1 MRLEIG
7 QNIDNTRVRLN
18 FKKGNSKP
26 EYMPSYEIQKSK
38 ADEFVAK
45 YNEQSAKL
53 KKTTLLS
60 VVISTL
66 FGGFVGFHMNNK
78 FWFPAG
84 IIVGMLSGIGIG
96 AAVSSYNKNKLM
108 DEYGVK
114 HFDNKEKQ

>member
-7 QNIDNTRVRLN
+7 QNIDNTRVCLN

-26 EYMPSYEIQKSK
+26 DYMPSYEIQKSK
-38 ADEFVAK
+38 ADEFVSK
-45 YNEQSAKL
+45 YNEQSSKL

-66 FGGFVGFHMNNK
+66 FGGFVGFHANSK
-78 FWFPAG
+78 FWFPVG
-84 IIVGMLSGIGIG
+84 IIAGMFSGIGIG
-96 AAVSSYNKNKLM
+96 AAIASYKKNKLM

-114 HFDNKEKQ
+114 HFENNEK